1 MSEYGAGERAEVSI
15 DDSGV
20 FVARDEDVEALK
32 RRFEDAA
39 RNGPRFVEFRTAGG
53 STLSALITSHT
64 RIVVT
69 VHRSPAA
76 DVGDVVSGDLT
87 DWDL

>member
-1 MSEYGAGERAEVSI
+1 MSEYGTGERAQISI
-15 DDSGV
+15 DDASV
-20 FVARDEDVEALK
+20 FVARDEDIEALK

-53 STLSALITSHT
+53 STVCALITSRT